1 MPYVMYLNCPIA
13 QTAWV
18 IVIPCVALW
27 NHIAIIKH
35 AMKYGV
41 MSITNAVG
49 TKKQLHCAH
58 DAWVIY
64 EPQLYFNQTPSLY

>member
-1 MPYVMYLNCPIA
+1 MPYVIYLNCPTA

-49 TKKQLHCAH
+49 TKKQLHCAR

-64 EPQLYFNQTPSLY
+64 EPQLYFNQTPSFY